1 MLKLG
6 QILVEKKLISSA
18 QLQDVIQLQTLGK
31 KKLGEI
37 LVLQGAIRPEE
48 LQRALQEQLKQQS
61 EDYQLKTGALT
72 WESQDDDYQ
81 ATYGDELGM
90 FIFTIQPKKLESL
103 HSEIQYQVNCEFQ
116 LLDETVMHEYCGTVA
131 TLEAAQQLAEEKLK
145 DLL

>member
-18 QLQDVIQLQTLGK
+18 QLQDVIKLQNLGQ

-48 LQRALQEQLKQQS
+48 LRKALQEQLEQQS
-61 EDYQLKTGALT
+61 HEYQLKTGALT
-72 WESQDDDYQ
+72 WETQEDNYQ
-81 ATYGDELGM
+81 ATYGDELGV
-90 FIFTIQPKKLESL
+90 FIFTIHPKKLASL
-103 HSEIQYQVNCEFQ
+103 PPETQYQVNCQFQ
-116 LLDETVMHEYCGTVA
+116 LLDETVMHEYCGTVE

>member
-18 QLQDVIQLQTLGK
+18 QLQDVIKLQNLGK

-48 LQRALQEQLKQQS
+48 LRKALQEQLEQQS
-61 EDYQLKTGALT
+61 QEYQSKTGALT
-72 WESQDDDYQ
+72 WETQEDDYQ
-81 ATYGDELGM
+81 ATYGDELGV
-90 FIFTIQPKKLESL
+90 FIFTIHPKKLASL
-103 HSEIQYQVNCEFQ
+103 PPETHYQVNCEFQ